1 MRLPNGKSSVE
12 ERGVGGTSL
21 LERFRGGFQRAMVE
35 DVNQPR
41 GSDAVNSKADHATSA
56 MSPLE
61 AFGVASPDLMG
72 ASRGLCIGWVD
83 VSQLTRECLTSS
95 VIRLQPLFVIIP
107 FESVRDCARHSGRQ
121 LDLIVYHSHET
132 DTETEWLEDI
142 GKLRAAFASVQI
154 VVLSDLSVIEPSIVR
169 EVLNR
174 GASGFVMTDSTSL
187 QMVVSAISLVGSG
200 GTFVPRDF
208 LFMDREPAQM
218 PAPRPLAEVGRLTQ
232 REVAVLALMK
242 HGKPNKIIAHEL
254 GMSAS
259 TVKVHVRHIMRKMG
273 AANRTQ
279 AALNADKLLGVPSER
294 LRDQSL

>member
-1 MRLPNGKSSVE
+1 MNAKV
-12 ERGVGGTSL
+12 
-21 LERFRGGFQRAMVE
+21 
-35 DVNQPR
+35 
-41 GSDAVNSKADHATSA
+41 DHAISA
-56 MSPLE
+56 MSALQGMN
-61 AFGVASPDLMG
+61 ASSPDVIG
-72 ASRGLCIGWVD
+72 SSGELCIGWID

-95 VIRLQPLFVIIP
+95 VTRLQPLFVIIP
-107 FESVRDCARHSGRQ
+107 FESVRDCAKHAGRA
-121 LDLIVYHSHET
+121 LDLIVYHSHDTENET
-132 DTETEWLEDI
+132 DWLEDI
-142 GKLRAAFASVQI
+142 GVLRAAFASVQI
-154 VVLSDLSVIEPSIVR
+154 VVLSDVSAIEPAIVR

-208 LFMDREPAQM
+208 LFMDRQPAQVSVS
-218 PAPRPLAEVGRLTQ
+218 RPLSEVGRLTQ
-232 REVAVLALMK
+232 REIAVLGLMK

-279 AALNADKLLGVPSER
+279 AALNADKLLGIPSDR
-294 LRDQSL
+294 SRDHSL

>member
-1 MRLPNGKSSVE
+1 M
-12 ERGVGGTSL
+12 
-21 LERFRGGFQRAMVE
+21 
-35 DVNQPR
+35 
-41 GSDAVNSKADHATSA
+41 DHATDA
-56 MSPLE
+56 MNPL
-61 AFGVASPDLMG
+61 ARFNATSSDLVRSSG
-72 ASRGLCIGWVD
+72 ELCIGWID

-95 VIRLQPLFVIIP
+95 VARLQPLFVIIP
-107 FESVRDCARHSGRQ
+107 FESVRDCAKHTGRA
-121 LDLIVYHSHET
+121 LDLIVYHSHENDT
-132 DTETEWLEDI
+132 DTGWLDDIAALRETLT
-142 GKLRAAFASVQI
+142 SVQI
-154 VVLSDLSVIEPSIVR
+154 VVLSDVSAIEHAIVR

-208 LFMDREPAQM
+208 LFMDREPAQ
-218 PAPRPLAEVGRLTQ
+218 PTIARPLSEVGRLTQ
-232 REVAVLALMK
+232 REIAVLALMK

-279 AALNADKLLGVPSER
+279 AALNADKLLGHAGDR
-294 LRDQSL
+294 LHDQRL

>member
-1 MRLPNGKSSVE
+1 MAHTTATLSPPPRLTNAPAE
-12 ERGVGGTSL
+12 AARTSG
-21 LERFRGGFQRAMVE
+21 E
-35 DVNQPR
+35 
-41 GSDAVNSKADHATSA
+41 
-56 MSPLE
+56 
-61 AFGVASPDLMG
+61 
-72 ASRGLCIGWVD
+72 LCIGWID

-95 VIRLQPLFVIIP
+95 VARLQPLFVIIP
-107 FESVRDCARHSGRQ
+107 FESVRDCAKHTGRAI
-121 LDLIVYHSHET
+121 DLIVYHSHENDADT
-132 DTETEWLEDI
+132 DWLEDI
-142 GKLRAAFASVQI
+142 AALREAFTSVQI
-154 VVLSDLSVIEPSIVR
+154 VVLSDVSAIEPAIVR

-208 LFMDREPAQM
+208 LFMDREPA
-218 PAPRPLAEVGRLTQ
+218 PSTVSRPLSEVGRLTQ
-232 REVAVLALMK
+232 REIAVLALMK

-279 AALNADKLLGVPSER
+279 AALNADRLLGIAGDTGDR
-294 LRDQSL
+294 LRGQGA

>member
-1 MRLPNGKSSVE
+1 MNAKV
-12 ERGVGGTSL
+12 
-21 LERFRGGFQRAMVE
+21 
-35 DVNQPR
+35 
-41 GSDAVNSKADHATSA
+41 DHAASA

-61 AFGVASPDLMG
+61 RFNSMSSDLVRPSG
-72 ASRGLCIGWVD
+72 ELCIGWID
-83 VSQLTRECLTSS
+83 VSQLTRECLTTS
-95 VIRLQPLFVIIP
+95 VARLQPLFVIIP
-107 FESVRDCARHSGRQ
+107 FESVSDCARHTGRA
-121 LDLIVYHSHET
+121 LDLIVYHSHDNDA
-132 DTETEWLEDI
+132 DTGWLDDI
-142 GKLRAAFASVQI
+142 AALREAFASVQI
-154 VVLSDLSVIEPSIVR
+154 VVLSDVSAIEPSIVR

-208 LFMDREPAQM
+208 LFMDREPA
-218 PAPRPLAEVGRLTQ
+218 PSVTARPLSEVGRLTQ
-232 REVAVLALMK
+232 REIAVLALMK

-279 AALNADKLLGVPSER
+279 AALNADKLLGLAGDRNDRPRS
-294 LRDQSL
+294 QSL

>member
-1 MRLPNGKSSVE
+1 MDHSV
-12 ERGVGGTSL
+12 
-21 LERFRGGFQRAMVE
+21 
-35 DVNQPR
+35 DP
-41 GSDAVNSKADHATSA
+41 
-56 MSPLE
+56 MSPLVRYKATPAE
-61 AFGVASPDLMG
+61 LHRTSGE
-72 ASRGLCIGWVD
+72 LCIGWID

-95 VIRLQPLFVIIP
+95 VARLQPLFVIIP
-107 FESVRDCARHSGRQ
+107 FESVRDCAKHTGRA
-121 LDLIVYHSHET
+121 LDLIVYHSHENDAET
-132 DTETEWLEDI
+132 DWLEDI
-142 GKLRAAFASVQI
+142 AVLREAFSSVQI
-154 VVLSDLSVIEPSIVR
+154 VVLSDVSAIEPAIVR

-208 LFMDREPAQM
+208 LFMDREA
-218 PAPRPLAEVGRLTQ
+218 APSAVARPLAEVGRLTQ
-232 REVAVLALMK
+232 REIAVLALMK

-279 AALNADKLLGVPSER
+279 AALNADRLLGLAGDHGER
-294 LRDQSL
+294 MRGHSL

>member
-1 MRLPNGKSSVE
+1 M
-12 ERGVGGTSL
+12 
-21 LERFRGGFQRAMVE
+21 
-35 DVNQPR
+35 
-41 GSDAVNSKADHATSA
+41 NSKVDHATDA
-56 MSPLE
+56 VSPL
-61 AFGVASPDLMG
+61 AKFNATSSDLGRASG
-72 ASRGLCIGWVD
+72 ELCIGWID

-95 VIRLQPLFVIIP
+95 VARLQPLFVIIP
-107 FESVRDCARHSGRQ
+107 FESVRDCAKHTGRT
-121 LDLIVYHSHET
+121 LDLIVYHSHESEADT
-132 DTETEWLEDI
+132 DWLDDI
-142 GKLRAAFASVQI
+142 AALREAFSSVQI
-154 VVLSDLSVIEPSIVR
+154 VVLSDVSAIEPAIVR

-208 LFMDREPAQM
+208 LFMDREPA
-218 PAPRPLAEVGRLTQ
+218 PSAIARPLSEVGRLTQ
-232 REVAVLALMK
+232 REIAVLALMK

-279 AALNADKLLGVPSER
+279 AALNADKLLGAAGER
-294 LRDQSL
+294 VRDQSF

>member
-1 MRLPNGKSSVE
+1 VSGKVDQALD
-12 ERGVGGTSL
+12 VIGG
-21 LERFRGGFQRAMVE
+21 LERF
-35 DVNQPR
+35 
-41 GSDAVNSKADHATSA
+41 SATSSQ
-56 MSPLE
+56 MIRPSGE
-61 AFGVASPDLMG
+61 
-72 ASRGLCIGWVD
+72 LCIGWID

-95 VIRLQPLFVIIP
+95 VARLQPLFVIIP
-107 FESVRDCARHSGRQ
+107 FESARDCAKHSGRA
-121 LDLIVYHSHET
+121 LDLIVYHSHESDADT
-132 DTETEWLEDI
+132 DWLEDI
-142 GKLRAAFASVQI
+142 AALREAFSSVQI
-154 VVLSDLSVIEPSIVR
+154 VVLSDVSAIEPAIVR

-208 LFMDREPAQM
+208 LFMDREPSPSTIA
-218 PAPRPLAEVGRLTQ
+218 RPLSEVGRLTQ
-232 REVAVLALMK
+232 REIAVLALMK

-279 AALNADKLLGVPSER
+279 AALNADKLLTLSGDR
-294 LRDQSL
+294 NDRMRGQSL

>member
-1 MRLPNGKSSVE
+1 MRNLPLRKGASKAGQLEWSRRRFSRAAIDVVNYS
-12 ERGVGGTSL
+12 RGPDT
-21 LERFRGGFQRAMVE
+21 
-35 DVNQPR
+35 
-41 GSDAVNSKADHATSA
+41 VNSKADHATNA
-56 MSPLE
+56 MSNLA
-61 AFGVASPDLMG
+61 AFGATSSDVMG
-72 ASRGLCIGWVD
+72 ASGGLSIGWID

-95 VIRLQPLFVIIP
+95 VSRLHPLFVIIP
-107 FESVRDCARHSGRQ
+107 FDSVRDCARHAGRA

-132 DTETEWLEDI
+132 DSHSGWLEDI
-142 GKLRAAFASVQI
+142 ALLRTTFASVQI
-154 VVLSDLSVIEPSIVR
+154 VVLSDISAIEPSIVR

-187 QMVVSAISLVGSG
+187 QMVVSAINLVGSG

-208 LFMDREPAQM
+208 LFMDREPAQ
-218 PAPRPLAEVGRLTQ
+218 PAISRPQSNLGRLTQ
-232 REVAVLALMK
+232 REIAVLGLMK

-279 AALNADKLLGVPSER
+279 AALNADKLLGFSGDR